1 MRAQSASPNIVE
13 PTPDALERAAAILRD
28 GGLVGMPTET
38 VYGLAADATNPAALT
53 ALFAAKGRPRFN
65 PLIVHL
71 LDAEAAERYALFS
84 PLARRLAAAFWPGP
98 LTIVAP
104 RQPDGTIHDLATA
117 GLATVALRAPAH
129 PAARALLAAFGGPLA
144 APSANRSGHVSPTT
158 AAHVA
163 GEFSAEVALVLDGGP
178 CPVGLESTVVAV
190 AGEQAS
196 LLRLGGLPRTAIEA
210 VAGPLA
216 TADAQGAAPA
226 SPGMLLKHY
235 APATPVRLNALTAEP
250 GETLIGFGAVAGA
263 RTLSAAGDLAEAA
276 ANLFAMLRAA
286 DLEGA
291 TAIAVAP
298 VPDNG
303 LGEAIND
310 RLARAAAGR

>member
-1 MRAQSASPNIVE
+1 MRAQSASPPILE
-13 PTPDALERAAAILRD
+13 PTPDALDRAAAILRA
-28 GGLVGMPTET
+28 GGLVGLPTET
-38 VYGLAADATNPAALT
+38 VYGLAADATNPAALA

-65 PLIVHL
+65 PLIVHVPTL
-71 LDAEAAERYALFS
+71 ADAERLALFG
-84 PLARRLAAAFWPGP
+84 PLARRLAQAFWPGP
-98 LTIVAP
+98 LTLVAP
-104 RQPDGTIHDLATA
+104 RRPDGTIHDLATA

-129 PAARALLAAFGGPLA
+129 PVARALLSAFGGPVA
-144 APSANRSGHVSPTT
+144 APSANRSGHVSPTI

-163 GEFSAEVALVLDGGP
+163 EEFGAEVALVLDGGP
-178 CPVGLESTVVAV
+178 CAVGLESTVVAV
-190 AGEQAS
+190 IGEQAS

-216 TADAQGAAPA
+216 TSEGQEAAPA

-235 APATPVRLNALTAEP
+235 APATPVRLNALAAKP
-250 GETLIGFGAVAGA
+250 GETMIGFGSVGGA
-263 RTLSAAGDLAEAA
+263 RTLSATGDLAEAA

-286 DLEGA
+286 DAEGA
-291 TAIAVAP
+291 RAIAVAP
-298 VPDNG
+298 VPDHG

>member
-1 MRAQSASPNIVE
+1 MRAQSASPPIVE
-13 PTPDALERAAAILRD
+13 PTPDALDRAAAILQA
-28 GGLVGMPTET
+28 GGLVGLPTET
-38 VYGLAADATNPAALT
+38 VYGLAADATNPAALA

-65 PLIVHL
+65 PLIVHVPTL
-71 LDAEAAERYALFS
+71 ADAERLALFS
-84 PLARRLAAAFWPGP
+84 PLARRLAQAFWPGP
-98 LTIVAP
+98 LTLVAP
-104 RQPDGTIHDLATA
+104 RRPDGTIHDLATA

-129 PAARALLAAFGGPLA
+129 PVARALLSAFGGPVA
-144 APSANRSGHVSPTT
+144 APSANRSGHVSPTI

-163 GEFSAEVALVLDGGP
+163 EEFGAEVALVLDGGP
-178 CPVGLESTVVAV
+178 CAVGLESTVVAV
-190 AGEQAS
+190 IGEQAS

-216 TADAQGAAPA
+216 TSEGQEAAPA

-235 APATPVRLNALTAEP
+235 APATPVRLNALAAKP
-250 GETLIGFGAVAGA
+250 GETMIGFGSVGGA
-263 RTLSAAGDLAEAA
+263 RTLSATGDLAEAA

-286 DLEGA
+286 DAEGA
-291 TAIAVAP
+291 RAIAVAP
-298 VPDNG
+298 VPDHG